1 MKTVKAYAPGFV
13 HVGVKYLPQMPD
25 QDQRTY
31 LFAAINR
38 ATRWVYV
45 EFLKDKSATTTSGFL
60 KRLIDNVPFT
70 ISKVLTDN
78 GKEVTDR
85 FCATGERRRP
95 APMPSIRSAPPT
107 TSNIA

>member
-1 MKTVKAYAPGFV
+1 M
-13 HVGVKYLPQMPD
+13 HVDVKYLPQMPD
-25 QDQRTY
+25 QDPRTY
-31 LFAAINR
+31 LFAAIDR
-38 ATRWVYV
+38 ATRWVYI
-45 EFLKDKSATTTSGFL
+45 EILKDKSATTASGFL
-60 KRLIDNVPFT
+60 KRLIDNAPFT

-85 FCATGERRRP
+85 FRASVPPVDASRP